1 MKNKKE
7 KITVLLFIIISSIF
21 VSIPLVKLNV
31 QYDDG
36 IQHVVR
42 LIETLKSI
50 KTGGIFPVIMQN
62 LCNGFGYSWN
72 LFYSPLTA
80 YLPLIFRILG
90 VSFGVC
96 LKLFMF
102 FVSIASGYSMYF
114 FMRKILSDKEI
125 EENRKIYISILAAS
139 FYIMAPYRLTDMY
152 KRVAV
157 SELTSFI
164 FIPIIFNG
172 LYTIINQKK
181 KSLIL
186 AFGVIGL
193 LLSHSLIAFYTAIL
207 CLIYLL
213 VNIKEIK
220 LSQLFELLRNLMIS
234 LLITAFYWIPLIE
247 SRLSANYEVFNQAHM
262 VREDALISLK
272 VEPAELLFIKNNR
285 MAYFLGL
292 PIIVGIV
299 LTFIIA
305 KKIKDKKNYFLFLV
319 LGLICVILTLDF
331 IPFEKFPNVMKMMQF
346 SFRLLEFSTFFLTV
360 IASINLGYTIKKF
373 NLFPLIVLIFVM
385 GDLLIPIVN
394 NISYEDEYYSEELLM
409 QTIPITEKTGRVHA
423 GCASFEY
430 LPTKAFEH
438 RDYIVS
444 REDTAIALDG
454 DVEITDFNKNGLNS
468 TFKAKGNGTIE
479 LPYIYYIGYTAKIDN
494 KEVDITESENGFC
507 QININ
512 TNELTSSQNEL
523 TGINTNTT
531 ENNLVK
537 VEVSYTGT
545 LAMKVSLA
553 ISIIATLILTG
564 FIIKNLFITYRNN
577 S

>member
-7 KITVLLFIIISSIF
+7 KIIVLLFIVISSIF
-21 VSIPLVKLNV
+21 VSIPLIKLNV

-80 YLPLIFRILG
+80 YLPLIFRIFGL
-90 VSFGVC
+90 SFGAC
-96 LKLFMF
+96 LKVFMF

-114 FMRKILSDKEI
+114 FMKKILSNKEI
-125 EENRKIYISILAAS
+125 EENKKNYISILAAS
-139 FYIMAPYRLTDMY
+139 LYIMAPYRLSDMY
-152 KRVAV
+152 IRVAV
-157 SELTSFI
+157 AELTSFI

-193 LLSHSLIAFYTAIL
+193 ILSHTLIAFYTAIL

-220 LSQLFELLRNLMIS
+220 LREIYELLKNLVIS
-234 LLITAFYWIPLIE
+234 LLVTAFYWVPLLE
-247 SRLSANYEVFNQAHM
+247 SRLSVNYEVFNQAHM
-262 VREDALISLK
+262 VRDEALIILK
-272 VEPAELLFIKNNR
+272 AEPVELLFIKHGR
-285 MAYFLGL
+285 MAYFLGI
-292 PIIVGIV
+292 PIIFGIV
-299 LTFIIA
+299 LTFFIA
-305 KKIKDKKNYFLFLV
+305 SKIKDKKNYFLFLV
-319 LGLICVILTLDF
+319 SGIICAVLTLNF
-331 IPFEKFPNVMKMMQF
+331 VPFEKFPNIMKMMQF
-346 SFRLLEFSTFFLTV
+346 SFRLLEFSAFFLTV
-360 IASINLGYTIKKF
+360 IASINLVYAFKNFDIVY
-373 NLFPLIVLIFVM
+373 LIVIIFVM
-385 GDLLIPIVN
+385 LELLIPIIGS
-394 NISYEDEYYSEELLM
+394 ISYADEYYSEEDLVK
-409 QTIPITEKTGRVHA
+409 TIPVTEKTGRVHA

-454 DVEITDFNKNGLNS
+454 DIEITDFSKNGLNTS
-468 TFKAKGNGTIE
+468 FKTKGSGNVEI
-479 LPYIYYIGYTAKIDN
+479 PYIYYIGYTAKIDN

-507 QININ
+507 QVNIN
-512 TNELTSSQNEL
+512 TNDFVE
-523 TGINTNTT
+523 
-531 ENNLVK
+531 

-545 LAMKVSLA
+545 IAMKISLA
-553 ISIIATLILTG
+553 ISIISSLVLITLIVVNK
-564 FIIKNLFITYRNN
+564 FRKVKQ
-577 S
+577 